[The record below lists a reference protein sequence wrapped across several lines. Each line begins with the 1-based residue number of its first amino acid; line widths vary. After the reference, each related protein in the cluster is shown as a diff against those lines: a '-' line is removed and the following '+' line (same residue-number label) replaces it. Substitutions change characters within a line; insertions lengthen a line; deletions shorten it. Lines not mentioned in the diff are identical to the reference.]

1 MNVIEL
7 PEPITILP
15 REKPLPEPK
24 PTTKWEK
31 FAREK
36 GIKKRKHS
44 RLVWDEISGSYKP
57 RQIVKNRKPAIMD
70 APADGLNPYKKLNE
84 DKKARIAKNK
94 R

>member
-1 MNVIEL
+1 MQYASNSMDALVKALNVQPMHEIRNMNVIEL
-7 PEPITILP
+7 PEPIMLLP

-44 RLVWDEISGSYKP
+44 RLIWDEVSKSYKP
-57 RQIVKNRKPAIMD
+57 R
-70 APADGLNPYKKLNE
+70 
-84 DKKARIAKNK
+84 
-94 R
+94 

>member
-7 PEPITILP
+7 PEPIMLLP

-44 RLVWDEISGSYKP
+44 RLIWDEVSKSYKP
-57 RQIVKNRKPAIMD
+57 R
-70 APADGLNPYKKLNE
+70 
-84 DKKARIAKNK
+84 
-94 R
+94 